1 MTQNDIERFGKILEE
16 EGKALDDMCGGQAL
30 LRKAVMDRDWS
41 RLMDVTAAV
50 NEKSVI
56 FERLD
61 AERDLL
67 QSGMDRETL
76 RPYLGT
82 LGGLRAKLLRCRTE
96 TRALGEY
103 IAVTKNFIQGIID
116 EALPQSTNRTYTK
129 QGFVRRQPQSVVL
142 DRLL

>member
-30 LRKAVMDRDWS
+30 LRKAV
-41 RLMDVTAAV
+41 
-50 NEKSVI
+50 
-56 FERLD
+56 
-61 AERDLL
+61 
-67 QSGMDRETL
+67 MDRETL